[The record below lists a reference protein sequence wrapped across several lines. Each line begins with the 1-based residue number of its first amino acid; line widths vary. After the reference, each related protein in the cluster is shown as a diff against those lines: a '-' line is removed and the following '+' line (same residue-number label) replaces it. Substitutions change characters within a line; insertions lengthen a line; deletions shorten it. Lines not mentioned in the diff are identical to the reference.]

1 MISATA
7 PIYKEEDNIQNLYER
22 LFKELEKTGIQFKIN
37 LVNDG
42 SSDNSAQI
50 MESLAKEDKRLKIV
64 NYRRNYGQSAAMMA
78 RIDYA
83 SGDIIIPMD
92 GDLQNDPSD
101 ISKFLTPVL

>member
-1 MISATA
+1 MISATV
-7 PIYKEEDNIQNLYER
+7 PIYNEEGNIQILYER
-22 LFKELEKTGIQFKIN
+22 LIKALEKTGIQFEII

-50 MESLAKEDKRLKIV
+50 MESLAKEDNRLKIV
-64 NYRRNYGQSAAMMA
+64 NFRRNYGQTAAMMA
-78 RIDYA
+78 GIDCA

-101 ISKFLTPVL
+101 ISKLLTPVL